1 VGYRSHEI
9 EIDIVPRKGSKANC
23 CECGQASPGYDRLP
37 QRRYEF
43 IPFWGFKVF
52 LVYAKRRVRC
62 ADCGVIAES
71 VPWARGKHQLCDA
84 YMLYLA
90 DWARKLSW
98 KEVAQRFRTS
108 WEKVFNSVEYV
119 VNWGLEHRDMSDI
132 TAIGVDE
139 IQWHKGHRYLSLVY
153 QIDSYHTRLLWI
165 GKKRTEATFNA
176 FFDVLG
182 EPAIS
187 RLKYVCSD
195 MWKPYLKVI
204 KNRAGHTLH
213 ILDRFHIVAR
223 MNKALD
229 EVRASEHRAMQRD
242 GYDPVL
248 TKSRWLLLK
257 RSDNLTTVQHSKL
270 KELLQYNLKSIRAY
284 LLKEEFQ
291 HLWDYVSPEW
301 AGKFIDIWT
310 TKVMRS
316 QIVPMKKEAMTIRRH
331 KNLILNWFRAKKAF
345 SSGVVEGLNTKV
357 KLTVRKSYGFRTFKC
372 TEIALFHVLG
382 KLPEPELTHE
392 FY

>member
-1 VGYRSHEI
+1 MGYRSHEI

-43 IPFWGFKVF
+43 IPIWGFKVF

-62 ADCGVIAES
+62 TDCGVIAES

-153 QIDSYHTRLLWI
+153 QIDSHHTRLLWI
-165 GKKRTEATFNA
+165 GKKRTEATFNS
-176 FFDVLG
+176 FFDLLG

-213 ILDRFHIVAR
+213 ILDRF
-223 MNKALD
+223 
-229 EVRASEHRAMQRD
+229 
-242 GYDPVL
+242 
-248 TKSRWLLLK
+248 
-257 RSDNLTTVQHSKL
+257 
-270 KELLQYNLKSIRAY
+270 
-284 LLKEEFQ
+284 
-291 HLWDYVSPEW
+291 VS
-301 AGKFIDIWT
+301 
-310 TKVMRS
+310 
-316 QIVPMKKEAMTIRRH
+316 
-331 KNLILNWFRAKKAF
+331 LN
-345 SSGVVEGLNTKV
+345 
-357 KLTVRKSYGFRTFKC
+357 
-372 TEIALFHVLG
+372 
-382 KLPEPELTHE
+382 
-392 FY
+392 